1 MAEFSNINSYL
12 NNATGFGLSLF
23 LKGKSPLDV
32 RSVVNTKEQL
42 TEFKTFF
49 NTADGKNP
57 YYYPGMIV
65 GCLEDGKVYILKSE
79 TEGFIEVGKETD
91 VQAELGDGSSEKPH
105 LVWTVDETTN
115 EGKWEAGKIE
125 TTSVTKNEVSET
137 NDVENYTIADSDASV
152 NVYSKE
158 TVDIMFGWGTIE
170 ITENEQQQ

>member
-1 MAEFSNINSYL
+1 MAIIYKG
-12 NNATGFGLSLF
+12 TGKYKYSVDVLGQF
-23 LKGKSPLDV
+23 PLDTRLIV
-32 RSVVNTKEQL
+32 SAKSDLANFKETFIMDGVDVWYIGMVVS
-42 TEFKTFF
+42 
-49 NTADGKNP
+49 
-57 YYYPGMIV
+57 
-65 GCLEDGKVYILKSE
+65 CLEDGKLYILKSE
-79 TEGFIEVGKETD
+79 TDGFVEVAPETD

-170 ITENEQQQ
+170 ITENEQQ